1 MEVHKDEVTSIT
13 VTGHSLGG
21 SLATLNAIDMV
32 AHCVNMPPDTCSKQQ
47 PCPVTAILFASPRV
61 GNDAFKRAFASFP
74 ELRALGVI
82 NENDI
87 VPNLPPEF
95 LGYADAA
102 TATLPIDTTRSPYLQ
117 PSREYQTYHNLE
129 CYLHGVAGDHGAGS
143 PFKLAVDRDVA
154 LVNKGTGALKMSIW
168 CRRGGGMPI
177 KRARSRVSLAA
188 GRRISRMNNFFIFSS
203 F

>member
-1 MEVHKDEVTSIT
+1 MQAITEVLTLMEVHKDEVTSIT

-21 SLATLNAIDMV
+21 SLATLNAVDMV
-32 AHCVNMPPDTCSKQQ
+32 AHYINMPLDTSSKQQ

-61 GNDAFKRAFASFP
+61 GNDAFKHAFASFP

-102 TATLPIDTTRSPYLQ
+102 TATLPIDTTRSPYLRR
-117 PSREYQTYHNLE
+117 PGNPLTFHNLSAT
-129 CYLHGVAGDHGAGS
+129 CM
-143 PFKLAVDRDVA
+143 A
-154 LVNKGTGALKMSIW
+154 LPGIMVPAAPSNWWWTVMW
-168 CRRGGGMPI
+168 
-177 KRARSRVSLAA
+177 RS
-188 GRRISRMNNFFIFSS
+188 
-203 F
+203 